1 MHLQL
6 AVGPPLAV
14 AAPGPTP
21 TWGAVFLDEGLVNR
35 RLDDLVGGNRHF
47 VELTEARNQSGKP

>member
-6 AVGPPLAV
+6 AVGPPLV
-14 AAPGPTP
+14 AAVPGPTS

-35 RLDDLVGGNRHF
+35 RLDDLVGGNGHF